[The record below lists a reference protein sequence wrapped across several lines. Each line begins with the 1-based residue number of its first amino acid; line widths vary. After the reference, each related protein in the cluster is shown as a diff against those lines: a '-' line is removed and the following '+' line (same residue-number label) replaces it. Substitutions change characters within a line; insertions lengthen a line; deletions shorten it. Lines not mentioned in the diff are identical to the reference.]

1 MKAAGV
7 DFDAAYTYPNDL
19 VDFEVSDQSHGAAY
33 RVLIPLQQPLAT
45 GAVYHH
51 YGGSEVGWQTFVENA
66 TNQLWSAPGVGG
78 ACPDMFSTDYIEGLT
93 IGDQCL
99 LLIVEDGGPNDT
111 DGLAD
116 GVLTALG
123 GIAISMG
130 PDASQTSVV
139 LSKNTIIANG
149 LDRVTI
155 TVTVAAANGLPL
167 EGLTV
172 AIADCE
178 HCDRIIIL
186 PFTDRGEGIYDS
198 ALVRWDPI
206 QGGVD
211 RLYFSVTDGINTI
224 QLGPVELSVV
234 APLDQMVVARW
245 GIANRP
251 TARCYCCCY

>member
-7 DFDAAYTYPNDL
+7 DFDAAYNYPNDL

-45 GAVYHH
+45 GAVYRH
-51 YGGSEVGWQTFVENA
+51 YGGSEVGWQNFVENA

-78 ACPDMFSTDYIEGLT
+78 ACPDMFSADYTEGLT
-93 IGDQCL
+93 IGDQYL
-99 LLIVEDGGPNDT
+99 MFNVEDGGPNET
-111 DGLAD
+111 DGM
-116 GVLTALG
+116 LTALS

-149 LDRVTI
+149 LDRVMV
-155 TVTVAAANGLPL
+155 TVTASAANGLPL

-178 HCDRIIIL
+178 HCDRVIIL
-186 PFTDRGEGIYDS
+186 PFTDRGEGVYDS

-206 QGGVD
+206 QGRG
-211 RLYFSVTDGINTI
+211 G
-224 QLGPVELSVV
+224 
-234 APLDQMVVARW
+234 
-245 GIANRP
+245 
-251 TARCYCCCY
+251 